1 MSCTQRLKVQCEM
14 RKGDKN
20 TKLTLTSLNISGFII
35 LSFLHILAVGVHLEN
50 ACRYVMSLVNCI
62 YTRKESLCALNN
74 LSLWITASSFTTNF
88 FYTKQHPATI
98 SFLPLKKDI
107 QVALFLVRA
116 SFSLCNTNPEEHIS
130 FLLPRT

>member
-1 MSCTQRLKVQCEM
+1 M

-88 FYTKQHPATI
+88 F
-98 SFLPLKKDI
+98 I
-107 QVALFLVRA
+107 QNNILQL
-116 SFSLCNTNPEEHIS
+116 
-130 FLLPRT
+130 